1 MADQGVADPG
11 VAVLGEEVPGAAAL
25 GGVGRVVDD
34 ASSLL
39 LLLQGSCGVAKE
51 LEGASQF
58 IM

>member
-11 VAVLGEEVPGAAAL
+11 VAVLGAEVPGAAAR

-39 LLLQGSCGVAKE
+39 LQASCGVAKG